1 MVEKSIIARS
11 GVRRVR
17 NNNHS
22 LGSIVSALPIVLEE
36 KHMEMLTYFLIHAIG
51 TIIIAD
57 ILDIIPG

>member
-22 LGSIVSALPIVLEE
+22 LGSIVSALTIVLEE
-36 KHMEMLTYFLIHAIG
+36 KHMELLTYLLLHVAG
-51 TIIIAD
+51 TVIIAHV
-57 ILDIIPG
+57 LLG